1 MPDPLIYA
9 HPLLDLGASRR
20 ADPHPWHDAPVG
32 WQLWDGQAR
41 FRRSLE
47 QVADDVLDAAGV
59 DLDPRAFIVALP
71 VESDGDVLVEPQR
84 GHFDRAVLKQA
95 STLATRRFN
104 KLVRDN
110 GFDEDS
116 DAHLAALEART
127 RRRAVADK
135 LDAAARASGRIHF
148 VGLGVRIG
156 DHIAFPVLALQADPW
171 QELPQLPDDAE
182 DAFLTARSF
191 QEAVV
196 TTVLDVASRELDRQ
210 VPGSIVRAD
219 TENVLRAAADSFVS
233 AVVARTGQ
241 DYAFGAMQAF
251 DAVAATRYEGRA
263 GKGTLALVPADDE
276 SATRIITLEH
286 PVPIGRTRGLRKILE
301 LSGPGLHLLCDGR
314 EVYGLGTVDAEAR
327 EHTYEVRI
335 SGDGSWELWDN
346 EDPFLRVD
354 NGIPAM
360 PRDLLDEDEF
370 SVTVERVFP
379 NVSARNA
386 RILWRVAVACS
397 QQAHGTML
405 VVHPEAG
412 EEAARLLPQGYAI
425 TPTRLSNR
433 ALEAATSID
442 GAVLVSPDGRCHA
455 VGVILDGL
463 ATGTGDPA
471 RGARFGSAI
480 RYLAGAG
487 KGAMVIIVSED
498 GRIDLL
504 PKSKR
509 RVRRATVQR
518 AVDRLVAASAEG
530 EDPEAFTRADR
541 AVEKIEFYLNQD
553 QCDAVNEA
561 REVVESREW
570 GEARVRRQYIPI
582 APDPAMDDSYFV
594 DRAGVAEEE

>member
-1 MPDPLIYA
+1 MPDPLFF
-9 HPLLDLGASRR
+9 PRGLLDVGYRGSFV
-20 ADPHPWHDAPVG
+20 PEPWHDAPVG

-47 QVADDVLDAAGV
+47 QVANDVLDAAGA
-59 DLDPRAFIVALP
+59 DLDPRAFVVALP
-71 VESDGDVLVEPQR
+71 LESDGEVMVEPQR
-84 GHFDRAVLKQA
+84 GHFDRDILKQA
-95 STLATRRFN
+95 SALATRRYN

-110 GFDEDS
+110 GYAEEGE
-116 DAHLAALEART
+116 AHLAALESMT

-135 LDAAARASGRIHF
+135 LNAAARASGRVHF
-148 VGLGVRIG
+148 VGLGVTIG
-156 DHIAFPVLALQADPW
+156 EHMVFPVLALQADQW
-171 QELPQLPDDAE
+171 QELPQLDDDAD

-210 VPGSIVRAD
+210 VPGHIVRAD
-219 TENVLRAAADSFVS
+219 TEAVLRAAADSFVS

-241 DYAFGAMQAF
+241 DHAFGAMQAF

-263 GKGTLALVPADDE
+263 GKGTLLLVPAEDE
-276 SATRIITLEH
+276 TVTRIISLEH

-314 EVYGLGTVDAEAR
+314 EVYGLGSIEQAER
-327 EHTYEVRI
+327 GHTYEVRI
-335 SGDGSWELWDN
+335 SGDGSWELWD
-346 EDPFLRVD
+346 EDVPFLRVD
-354 NGIPAM
+354 NGIPTM

-370 SVTVERVFP
+370 AVTVDRVFP

-386 RILWRVAVACS
+386 RILWRIAVACS

-405 VVHPEAG
+405 VVHPEAD

-425 TPTRLSNR
+425 TPTRLSDR

-518 AVDRLVAASAEG
+518 AVDRLVSSSAEG

-541 AVEKIEFYLNQD
+541 AVEQIEFYLNQI

-561 REVVESREW
+561 REAVESREW

-594 DRAGVAEEE
+594 DRAVATEE

>member
-1 MPDPLIYA
+1 MSDPVIYTRLLLDVDRGA
-9 HPLLDLGASRR
+9 HPAPTS
-20 ADPHPWHDAPVG
+20 WHDAPVG

-47 QVADDVLDAAGV
+47 QVANDVLDAAGV
-59 DLDPRAFIVALP
+59 DIDPRAFVVALP
-71 VESDGDVLVEPQR
+71 LNAEDDVLVEPQR
-84 GHFDRAVLKQA
+84 GHFDRAILKQA

-104 KLVRDN
+104 RILRENDL
-110 GFDEDS
+110 DDDS
-116 DAHLAALEART
+116 EAHLAALESRT

-135 LDAAARASGRIHF
+135 LDSAARATGRVHF
-148 VGLGVRIG
+148 VGVGVKILE
-156 DHIAFPVLALQADPW
+156 HMVFPVLALQADPW
-171 QELPQLPDDAE
+171 RELPQLADDAA

-196 TTVLDVASRELDRQ
+196 TMVLDVASRELDRQ
-210 VPGSIVRAD
+210 SPGLVVRAD
-219 TENVLRAAADSFVS
+219 TEAVLRAAADSFVS

-241 DYAFGAMQAF
+241 DHAFGAMQAF

-263 GKGTLALVPADDE
+263 GKGTLVLVPADDE
-276 SATRIITLEH
+276 TVTRIITLEH

-314 EVYGLGTVDAEAR
+314 EVYGLGTVDTTER
-327 EHTYEVRI
+327 DHTFEVRI

-346 EDPFLRVD
+346 DVPFLRVD

-370 SVTVERVFP
+370 AITVERVFP

-386 RILWRVAVACS
+386 RFLWHVAVACS

-405 VVHPEAG
+405 VVHPEADR
-412 EEAARLLPQGYAI
+412 EAARLLPQAYAI
-425 TPTRLSNR
+425 TPTRLSER

-471 RGARFGSAI
+471 RGARFSSAI

-487 KGAMVIIVSED
+487 KGSMVIIVSED

-509 RVRRATVQR
+509 RMRRATVQR
-518 AVDRLVAASAEG
+518 AVDRLIAASAEG

-541 AVEKIEFYLNQD
+541 AVENIEFYLSQG

-594 DRAGVAEEE
+594 DRVTSDDSE

>member
-1 MPDPLIYA
+1 M
-9 HPLLDLGASRR
+9 
-20 ADPHPWHDAPVG
+20 V
-32 WQLWDGQAR
+32 WQLWEGQAR

-47 QVADDVLDAAGV
+47 QVANDVLDAAGV
-59 DLDPRAFIVALP
+59 DIDPRAFLVALP
-71 VESDGDVLVEPQR
+71 ISPDGDVLVEPQR
-84 GHFDRAVLKQA
+84 GHFDRTILKQA
-95 STLATRRFN
+95 STLATRRLN
-104 KLVRDN
+104 KLVRD
-110 GFDEDS
+110 GELDDDS
-116 DAHLAALEART
+116 QAHLAALESRT
-127 RRRAVADK
+127 RRRVVADK
-135 LDAAARASGRIHF
+135 LDAAARATGRVHF

-156 DHIAFPVLALQADPW
+156 EHLAFPVLALHADPW
-171 QELPQLPDDAE
+171 QELPQLPDDAD

-210 VPGSIVRAD
+210 SPGQVVRAD
-219 TENVLRAAADSFVS
+219 TEAVLRAAADSFVS

-241 DYAFGAMQAF
+241 DHAFGAMQAF

-263 GKGTLALVPADDE
+263 GKGTLVLAPAADDTV
-276 SATRIITLEH
+276 TRIITLEH

-314 EVYGLGTVDAEAR
+314 EVYGLGTFDNGAR
-327 EHTYEVRI
+327 GHTFGVRI
-335 SGDGSWELWDN
+335 SGDGSWELWD
-346 EDPFLRVD
+346 DDVPFLRVD
-354 NGIPAM
+354 NGIPVM

-370 SVTVERVFP
+370 AITVERVFP

-405 VVHPEAG
+405 VVHPEADR
-412 EEAARLLPQGYAI
+412 EAARLLPQAYAI
-425 TPTRLSNR
+425 TPTRLSDR

-471 RGARFGSAI
+471 RGARFSSAI

-518 AVDRLVAASAEG
+518 AVDRLVTTAAEG

-541 AVEKIEFYLNQD
+541 AVEKIEFYLNQE
-553 QCDAVNEA
+553 QCDAVNAA
-561 REVVESREW
+561 REAVESREW

-594 DRAGVAEEE
+594 DRATLNDEE

>member
-1 MPDPLIYA
+1 MPDPLIFA
-9 HPLLDLGASRR
+9 HPLLNLGYGGSA
-20 ADPHPWHDAPVG
+20 PVPPWHDAHVG

-47 QVADDVLDAAGV
+47 QVANDVLDAAGA
-59 DLDPRAFIVALP
+59 DLDPRAFVVALP
-71 VESDGDVLVEPQR
+71 LAPGGDVMVEPQR

-95 STLATRRFN
+95 GPLATRRFN
-104 KLVRDN
+104 KLLREGNVEDDN
-110 GFDEDS
+110 
-116 DAHLAALEART
+116 DAHLAALESLT

-135 LDAAARASGRIHF
+135 LNSAARASGRIHF
-148 VGLGVRIG
+148 VGLGVSIG
-156 DHIAFPVLALQADPW
+156 DHLAFPVLALQSDPW
-171 QELPQLPDDAE
+171 QELPQLDDDVA
-182 DAFLTARSF
+182 DPFLTARSF

-210 VPGSIVRAD
+210 TPGRVVRAD
-219 TENVLRAAADSFVS
+219 SEAVLRAAADSFVS

-241 DYAFGAMQAF
+241 HHAFGAMHAF

-263 GKGTLALVPADDE
+263 GKGSLALVRPDDE
-276 SATRIITLEH
+276 SVTRIITLEH

-314 EVYGLGTVDAEAR
+314 EVYGLGTVDIAGRRNAF
-327 EHTYEVRI
+327 EVRI
-335 SGDGSWELWDN
+335 SGDGSWELWDG
-346 EDPFLRVD
+346 DVPFLRVD
-354 NGIPAM
+354 NGIPTM

-386 RILWRVAVACS
+386 RLLWRIAVACS

-412 EEAARLLPQGYAI
+412 AEAARLLPQGYAI
-425 TPTRLSNR
+425 TPTRLSDR

-480 RYLAGAG
+480 RYLSGAG

-541 AVEKIEFYLNQD
+541 AVEEIEFYLNQD
-553 QCDAVNEA
+553 QCDLVNGA
-561 REVVESREW
+561 REAVESREW
-570 GEARVRRQYIPI
+570 GEARVRRQFIPI

-594 DRAGVAEEE
+594 DRQVTPQED

>member
-1 MPDPLIYA
+1 MREPLFQARGLLDAAY
-9 HPLLDLGASRR
+9 HGPLLPEA
-20 ADPHPWHDAPVG
+20 WHDSPVG

-47 QVADDVLDAAGV
+47 QVANDVLDAAGV
-59 DLDPRAFIVALP
+59 DLDPRAFVVALP
-71 VESDGDVLVEPQR
+71 LESDGEVMVEPQR
-84 GHFDRAVLKQA
+84 GHFDRSVLKLA

-104 KLVRDN
+104 KLVREGDL
-110 GFDEDS
+110 DEDNA
-116 DAHLAALEART
+116 AHLAALESLT

-135 LDAAARASGRIHF
+135 LNAAARASGRVHF
-148 VGLGVRIG
+148 VGLGVTIG
-156 DHIAFPVLALQADPW
+156 DHLVFPALALQADPW
-171 QELPQLPDDAE
+171 NELPQLNDDAT
-182 DAFLTARSF
+182 DPFLTACSF

-210 VPGSIVRAD
+210 TPGHIVRAD
-219 TENVLRAAADSFVS
+219 TEAVLRAAADSFVS

-241 DYAFGAMQAF
+241 DNAFGAMQAF

-263 GKGTLALVPADDE
+263 GKGSLVLAPADDDTL
-276 SATRIITLEH
+276 TRIITLEH

-314 EVYGLGTVDAEAR
+314 EVYGLGSVDAEKDTD
-327 EHTYEVRI
+327 TYEVRI
-335 SGDGSWELWDN
+335 SGDGSWELWVGD
-346 EDPFLRVD
+346 EPYLRID

-370 SVTVERVFP
+370 AVTVDRVFP
-379 NVSARNA
+379 DVSARSA
-386 RILWRVAVACS
+386 HFLWRVAVACS
-397 QQAHGTML
+397 HQPHGTML
-405 VVHPEAG
+405 VVHPEAD

-425 TPTRLSNR
+425 TPTRLSDR

-463 ATGTGDPA
+463 ATGTGDPS

-541 AVEKIEFYLNQD
+541 AVEKIEFYLNQE
-553 QCDAVNEA
+553 QCDAVNDA
-561 REVVESREW
+561 REAVESREW

-594 DRAGVAEEE
+594 DRAADSQS

>member
-1 MPDPLIYA
+1 MPEPLFFPRGILDVGYRS
-9 HPLLDLGASRR
+9 PLLPEA
-20 ADPHPWHDAPVG
+20 WHDAPVG

-47 QVADDVLDAAGV
+47 QVANDVLDAAGA
-59 DLDPRAFIVALP
+59 DLDPRAFVVALP
-71 VESDGDVLVEPQR
+71 LDTDGEVMVEPQR

-95 STLATRRFN
+95 SALATRRFN

-110 GFDEDS
+110 SLDEEGE
-116 DAHLAALEART
+116 AHLAALESLT

-135 LDAAARASGRIHF
+135 LDAAARASGRVHF
-148 VGLGVRIG
+148 VGLGVTIG
-156 DHIAFPVLALQADPW
+156 EHMAFPVLALQADQW
-171 QELPQLPDDAE
+171 QELPQLDEDAA

-210 VPGSIVRAD
+210 SPGRVVRAD
-219 TENVLRAAADSFVS
+219 TEAVLRAAADSFVS

-241 DYAFGAMQAF
+241 DHAFGAMQAF

-263 GKGTLALVPADDE
+263 GKGTLVLAPAEDE
-276 SATRIITLEH
+276 SLTRIITLEH

-314 EVYGLGTVDAEAR
+314 EVYGLGSIEGAQRD
-327 EHTYEVRI
+327 HTYEVRI
-335 SGDGSWELWDN
+335 SGDGSWELWEGDV
-346 EDPFLRVD
+346 PYLRID
-354 NGIPAM
+354 NGIPTM

-370 SVTVERVFP
+370 SVTIDRVFP
-379 NVSARNA
+379 TVSARNA
-386 RILWRVAVACS
+386 RTLWRIAVACS
-397 QQAHGTML
+397 QQPHGTML

-425 TPTRLSNR
+425 TPTRLSDR

-541 AVEKIEFYLNQD
+541 AVEEIEFYLNQT
-553 QCDAVNEA
+553 QCDDVNAA
-561 REVVESREW
+561 REAVESREW

-594 DRAGVAEEE
+594 DRAAGSTEG